1 MLKTIEKIHFFDIM
15 YAKYTKGFGLMKLG
29 DIADI
34 LGILGFLASVW
45 QGSKIHVINNNIRNK
60 DKIKQF
66 KKEKNEIADDI
77 DMYINLLTCK
87 DYTERFYLES
97 RIKMLLAKL
106 EYYQE
111 IKSINDLKR
120 NINQVKY
127 HINKGNDEE
136 IINGLVK
143 IKKICER
150 KVEDIFYE

>member
-1 MLKTIEKIHFFDIM
+1 
-15 YAKYTKGFGLMKLG
+15 MKLG
-29 DIADI
+29 DIADT
-34 LGILGFLASVW
+34 LGILGFLASIW
-45 QGSKIHVINNNIRNK
+45 QGSKIQMLNNTIRNR

-66 KKEKNEIADDI
+66 KKEQKEIVKDL

-87 DYTERFYLES
+87 DYEERFFLES
-97 RIKMLLAKL
+97 KIKMLLAKL

-120 NINQVKY
+120 NINKVKR
-127 HINKGNDEE
+127 HINKSNDEG
-136 IINGLVK
+136 IINNLVK